1 MYWAGPCSPCLL
13 AVSELADRRR
23 SLCLCLA
30 RSNQQ
35 VYEQE
40 VAAPVVDATAR
51 TVICGCIQCPQDVA
65 DTLHDMMGLTLLK
78 DPVFLTF
85 AVSNFLTSIG
95 FNVPYIYI
103 AVRASPAAAPRES
116 LLAPHH

>member
-1 MYWAGPCSPCLL
+1 MAFPSTCGAEALTRR
-13 AVSELADRRR
+13 VSALVF
-23 SLCLCLA
+23 
-30 RSNQQ
+30 RSNQEE
-35 VYEQE
+35 YEHE

-85 AVSNFLTSIG
+85 AISNFLTSIG

-103 AVRASPAAAPRES
+103 AVSGKES
-116 LLAPHH
+116 WLRGNIT

>member
-1 MYWAGPCSPCLL
+1 M
-13 AVSELADRRR
+13 
-23 SLCLCLA
+23 
-30 RSNQQ
+30 
-35 VYEQE
+35 YEQE

-116 LLAPHH
+116 LPAPHH